1 MQASFTRSFAGGVA
15 PIQATSTGRP
25 AVCQSFA
32 TLAGAYPHVRL
43 TSALSGPK
51 LHQLTGTTLV
61 SRRHEIVCF
70 AVPASVPESVNDVAI
85 SLKPLPRAVENIADD
100 PSLHNPLQRL
110 HRLGT
115 GWFGVIMEYEGV
127 LVEDTSDLHS
137 KAWEMLGEEE
147 AKPRPLHWALKRA
160 EGMKS
165 EQAIQEVF
173 CWSRNPMEVRRLTAR
188 KEEIYR
194 QLLGDRTPLIPS
206 GVRQLMEVLGK
217 HQVPVAVA
225 CSAPEAR
232 VQPVLET
239 TGLWPALEAVVTAED
254 VYRGRPDPEAYLLAA
269 QKLQRPPVRC
279 VVIGNSNQSVEA
291 ARECGMACVVVAGRN
306 PLYELTAADLVVRQ
320 LEEISLVNLKQLFQ
334 LEDRVDPRAGT
345 ELEVEEE
352 PEPAPYAKTLTLDRP
367 W

>member
-15 PIQATSTGRP
+15 PSQATSTGRP
-25 AVCQSFA
+25 AVCQSFP
-32 TLAGAYPHVRL
+32 TLAGAYPPVRL

-51 LHQLTGTTLV
+51 LHQLTGTTLP
-61 SRRHEIVCF
+61 SRRHEIICF

-165 EQAIQEVF
+165 EQVLLFSHVLIQA
-173 CWSRNPMEVRRLTAR
+173 TR
-188 KEEIYR
+188 KTCHRSCLYCF
-194 QLLGDRTPLIPS
+194 
-206 GVRQLMEVLGK
+206 LGK
-217 HQVPVAVA
+217 
-225 CSAPEAR
+225 
-232 VQPVLET
+232 
-239 TGLWPALEAVVTAED
+239 
-254 VYRGRPDPEAYLLAA
+254 
-269 QKLQRPPVRC
+269 
-279 VVIGNSNQSVEA
+279 
-291 ARECGMACVVVAGRN
+291 
-306 PLYELTAADLVVRQ
+306 VVRM
-320 LEEISLVNLKQLFQ
+320 F
-334 LEDRVDPRAGT
+334 
-345 ELEVEEE
+345 
-352 PEPAPYAKTLTLDRP
+352 
-367 W
+367 